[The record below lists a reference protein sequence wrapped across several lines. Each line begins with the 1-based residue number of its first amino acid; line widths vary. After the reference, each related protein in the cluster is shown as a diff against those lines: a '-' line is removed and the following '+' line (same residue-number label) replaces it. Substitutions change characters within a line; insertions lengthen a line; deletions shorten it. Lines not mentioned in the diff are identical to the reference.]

1 MKKFFINH
9 GWWITC
15 ILSIVLLIAHTFSIA
30 KIKVDSTSIILL
42 AILLLSPFISAL
54 KKIKVGDF
62 EAEIDTKEIKK
73 IKEEVE
79 NRLPVKEDNL
89 KIGYQFEITI
99 ENIKQLAK
107 TDRILALAKLRIELE
122 KSLNRLYQ
130 LNNLSSK
137 NNKMQLPLGRLV
149 YELTNKDIISQDVAA
164 SIRDVTSIC
173 NRAIHGEDVRV
184 DDAMSI
190 IDIGASLLLEIHFT
204 IAEYCSEPNEVIQIA
219 QTEVDE
225 HLNARYQ
232 ITTICPRLKSPE
244 KYIRILDQE
253 GLDSL
258 LEGYNEYAEFIVGVQ
273 KL

>member
-1 MKKFFINH
+1 MRKFIVNH

-42 AILLLSPFISAL
+42 VILLLSPFISTL

-62 EAEIDTKEIKK
+62 EAEIDPKEIRK

-89 KIGYQFEITI
+89 ERGYPFEITI
-99 ENIKQLAK
+99 DNIKQLGK
-107 TDRILALAKLRIELE
+107 TDHILALAKLRIELE
-122 KSLNRLYQ
+122 KSLNKLYQ
-130 LNNLSSK
+130 LNNFG
-137 NNKMQLPLGRLV
+137 NKSNRRQLPLGRLV
-149 YELTNKDIISQDVAA
+149 YELTNKDIISQDIAA

-190 IDIGASLLLEIHFT
+190 IDIGASLLLEIYFT
-204 IAEYCSEPNEVIQIA
+204 IAEYCSQPNEVIQIDWS
-219 QTEVDE
+219 EVNE
-225 HLNARYQ
+225 YQNARYK
-232 ITTICPRLKSPE
+232 ITTICPSLESPE

-253 GLDSL
+253 GLDIL
-258 LEGYNEYAEFIVGVQ
+258 LEGYNEYAEFIVGVE